1 MTAVHLSRHRD
12 TIVILFVVIVVT
24 GYNLWQHEG
33 EPLPGYTEF
42 NKYGFSFFYPDD
54 CALSEA
60 VVYFKMPSYWFGDV
74 QAESQ
79 GESANIVGVVWG
91 AGQASGLEEFTDQI
105 LEEAR
110 KNSDVTGVD
119 EGEYVKLGGKQVLMR
134 RFALRG
140 GGLAVPGLMV
150 GWVSPEGR
158 MFVLYNARV
167 GEDEAWLVTQ
177 MKVMLRSLE
186 TEPPAKPRRLESY
199 WPTDGWRYAHP
210 SEVGMDADTLDA
222 MVEDIRRSGL
232 GVDSAMVVKGG
243 YVVLDEYFGSYEED
257 ELHIT
262 YSCTKSVV
270 STLIGIAIDEGII
283 EGTDALLL
291 YLFTDIQPENL
302 DEWKRGITLQDIL
315 MMSAGFDARDSWL
328 YEWERLDE
336 MHDADDAVQYVLDLP
351 MAFEPG
357 SRFEYT
363 NGVSHLLSCLIT
375 EKAGVSAAEYAEEH
389 LFGSLGITDYRW
401 TADNRGRNWGYSSL
415 YLTPRSMAKIG
426 YLFLN
431 EGTWDGT
438 QVVPREWVQEATR
451 HRIDANLRD
460 GYGYQWW
467 VDDDGYYLA
476 LGYKGQFIFVI
487 PDHDVVAVFT
497 SSTPETFDYSIQ
509 LPERFIIP
517 AAG

>member
-1 MTAVHLSRHRD
+1 MVAALLSRHRD
-12 TIVILFVVIVVT
+12 AVVILFVVAAVT
-24 GYNLWQHEG
+24 GLNLWQHRG
-33 EPLPGYTEF
+33 DPPPGYNGF
-42 NKYGFSFFYPDD
+42 NQYGFGFFYPDN
-54 CALSEA
+54 CVLREA
-60 VVYFKMPSYWFGDV
+60 VVYFKMPSYWLGDV
-74 QAESQ
+74 QCELT

-91 AGQASGLEEFTDQI
+91 AGQASGLEGFTDQI
-105 LEEAR
+105 IEEAR
-110 KNSDVTGVD
+110 KNSDITGVD
-119 EGEYVKLGGKQVLMR
+119 EGEYVKLGDKQVLMR
-134 RFALRG
+134 RFALTG
-140 GGLAVPGLMV
+140 GGLTVPGLMA

-158 MFVLYNARV
+158 IFVLYNTRV
-167 GEDEAWLVTQ
+167 GEDEAWLMSQ
-177 MKVMLRSLE
+177 MRVMLRSLE
-186 TEPPAKPRRLESY
+186 TEPPAKPRKLGSY

-232 GVDSAMVVKGG
+232 GVDSAMVVKDG
-243 YVVLDEYFGSYEED
+243 YVVLDEYFGAYEED
-257 ELHIT
+257 ELHII

-270 STLIGIAIDEGII
+270 STLIGVAIDEGLI

-291 YLFTDIQPENL
+291 DLFPDVQPENL
-302 DEWKRGITLQDIL
+302 DEWKRSITLRDML

-328 YEWERLDE
+328 YEWEGLDE
-336 MHDADDAVQYVLDLP
+336 MHEADDAVQYVLDLP

-389 LFGSLGITDYRW
+389 LFNRLGITEYRW
-401 TADNRGRNWGYSSL
+401 TADNRGRSWGYNSL
-415 YLTPRSMAKIG
+415 YLTPHSMAKIG
-426 YLFLN
+426 HLFLN
-431 EGTWDGT
+431 EGKWDGT
-438 QVVPREWVQEATR
+438 QVVPREWVEEATR

>member
-1 MTAVHLSRHRD
+1 MVAALLSRHRD
-12 TIVILFVVIVVT
+12 AVVILFVVALVT
-24 GYNLWQHEG
+24 GFNLWQHRVDP
-33 EPLPGYTEF
+33 PLGYNRF
-42 NKYGFSFFYPDD
+42 NKYGFSFFYPDN

-74 QAESQ
+74 QAESP

-105 LEEAR
+105 IEEAR
-110 KNSDVTGVD
+110 KNSDLTGVD
-119 EGEYVKLGGKQVLMR
+119 EGEYMKLGGKRVLRR
-134 RFALRG
+134 RFALTG
-140 GGLAVPGLMV
+140 GGLTVPGLMA

-167 GEDEAWLVTQ
+167 GGDEAWLVNQ
-177 MKVMLRSLE
+177 MRVMLRSLE

-199 WPTDGWRYAHP
+199 WPTDGWRYARP
-210 SEVGMDADTLDA
+210 SEVGMDADTLDD

-232 GVDSAMVVKGG
+232 GVDSAMVVKDG
-243 YVVLDEYFGSYEED
+243 YVVLDEYFGDYEED
-257 ELHIT
+257 ELHII

-270 STLIGIAIDEGII
+270 STLIGIAIDEGVI

-291 YLFTDIQPENL
+291 DLFPDAQPENL
-302 DEWKRGITLQDIL
+302 DEWKRGIIL
-315 MMSAGFDARDSWL
+315 EDMLKMSAGFDAKDSWL
-328 YEWERLDE
+328 YEWERLDD
-336 MHDADDAVQYVLDLP
+336 MHDVDDAVQYVLDLP

-375 EKAGVSAAEYAEEH
+375 EKAGVSAAEFAEEH
-389 LFGSLGITDYRW
+389 LFGRLGITEYSW

-431 EGTWDGT
+431 EGKWDGA

-517 AAG
+517 ATG

>member
-1 MTAVHLSRHRD
+1 MVAALLSRHRD
-12 TIVILFVVIVVT
+12 AVVILFVVAAVT
-24 GYNLWQHEG
+24 GLNLWQHRG
-33 EPLPGYTEF
+33 DPPPGYNGF
-42 NKYGFSFFYPDD
+42 NQYGFGFFYPDN
-54 CALSEA
+54 CVLREA
-60 VVYFKMPSYWFGDV
+60 VVYFKMPSYWLGDV
-74 QAESQ
+74 QCELT

-105 LEEAR
+105 IEEAR
-110 KNSDVTGVD
+110 KNSDITGVD
-119 EGEYVKLGGKQVLMR
+119 EGEYVKLGDKQVLMR
-134 RFALRG
+134 RFALTG
-140 GGLAVPGLMV
+140 GGLTVPGLMA

-158 MFVLYNARV
+158 IFVLYNTRV
-167 GEDEAWLVTQ
+167 GEDEAWLMSQ
-177 MKVMLRSLE
+177 MRVMLRSLE
-186 TEPPAKPRRLESY
+186 TEPPAKPRKLGSY

-232 GVDSAMVVKGG
+232 GVDSAMVVKDG
-243 YVVLDEYFGSYEED
+243 YVVLDEYFGAYEED
-257 ELHIT
+257 ELHII

-270 STLIGIAIDEGII
+270 STLIGVAIDEGLI

-291 YLFTDIQPENL
+291 DLFPDVQPENL
-302 DEWKRGITLQDIL
+302 DEWKRSITLRDML

-328 YEWERLDE
+328 YEWEGLDE
-336 MHDADDAVQYVLDLP
+336 MHEADDAVQYVLDLP

-375 EKAGVSAAEYAEEH
+375 EKAGISAAEYAEEH
-389 LFGSLGITDYRW
+389 LFNRLGITEYRW
-401 TADNRGRNWGYSSL
+401 TADNRGRSWGYNSL
-415 YLTPRSMAKIG
+415 YLTPHSMAKIG
-426 YLFLN
+426 HLFLN
-431 EGTWDGT
+431 EGKWDGT
-438 QVVPREWVQEATR
+438 QVVPREWVEEATR

-487 PDHDVVAVFT
+487 PEHGIVAVFT
-497 SSTPETFDYSIQ
+497 SSTPETFDYVIE

-517 AAG
+517 AVG